1 MRRLDD
7 IGAPSRRWG
16 TVRNISERE
25 DAVDLRHTPPLSLPA
40 DELRRLGYHVVDRI
54 IDHLEQLDASPP
66 MRPVDPDWSRDSVPP
81 CPDAPTDPVEALDAL
96 FEEILPRGQRATHP
110 RFFARIGSPSN
121 PVSPL
126 ADFAAAGVN
135 AFAASWAG
143 GSGPSAVELAVLDWI
158 RAWMGLPD
166 HAEGVLVSGGSV
178 GNLTAM
184 AAAAHHR
191 VAGARSRATA
201 YTSEHA
207 HASVARAWRILGFDP
222 AHLRILV
229 ADAAGRLAAGAVHDA
244 VDADR
249 GQGLEPFC
257 VVATAGTTST
267 GAVDELTELAAL
279 CGREQMWL
287 HVDGAYGAPA
297 RLCAPGKAA
306 LAGIE
311 LADSLVLD
319 AHKWLFQPYEVGCV
333 LVRHPGALE
342 RAFALDGA
350 YLRDTLGSGVD
361 FRDRGLQLSRGS
373 RALKLW
379 LSLRVFGLDSFRAAI
394 AHGISLAEHAE
405 SVLRRRDGWE
415 VVSPAQLGIVCFR
428 RVPDGTGADDI
439 DRLNDELVK
448 RAVADGYAAP
458 SSTVLEG
465 RTAIR
470 MCTINPRT
478 TFADVETTIERLE
491 RL

>member
-1 MRRLDD
+1 MM
-7 IGAPSRRWG
+7 S
-16 TVRNISERE
+16 
-25 DAVDLRHTPPLSLPA
+25 TPPLSLPP
-40 DELRRLGYHVVDRI
+40 DELRQLGYHVVDRI
-54 IDHLEQLDASPP
+54 IEHLEQLDELPP

-81 CPDAPTDPVEALDAL
+81 CPDAPTDPLEAVDAL
-96 FEEILPRGQRATHP
+96 FEEILPRGQRAAHP

-143 GSGPSAVELAVLDWI
+143 GFGPSAVELAVIDWM
-158 RAWMGLPD
+158 RGWMGLPD
-166 HAEGVLVSGGSV
+166 SAEGVLVSGGSV

-184 AAAAHHR
+184 AAAAHDR
-191 VAGARSRATA
+191 LGADRSGATA

-207 HASVARAWRILGFDP
+207 HASVARAWRVLGFDP
-222 AHLRILV
+222 AHLRVLR
-229 ADAAGRLAAGAVHDA
+229 ADAAGRLVAPA
-244 VDADR
+244 VDEAVGADR
-249 GQGLEPFC
+249 HQGLEPFC

-267 GAVDELTELAAL
+267 GAVDDLTELAAL
-279 CGREQMWL
+279 CRRERTWL

-297 RLCAPGKAA
+297 RLCESGSAA

-319 AHKWLFQPYEVGCV
+319 AHKWLFQPYEIGCV
-333 LVRHPGALE
+333 LVRHAGVLE
-342 RAFALDGA
+342 EAFALDGA

-361 FRDRGLQLSRGS
+361 FRNRGLQLSRGS

-379 LSLRVFGLDSFRAAI
+379 LSLRVFGLDSFRDAI
-394 AHGISLAEHAE
+394 AHGIALAEHAE
-405 SVLRRRDGWE
+405 SMLRGRDGWE
-415 VVSPAQLGIVCFR
+415 VVSPAKLGIVCFR
-428 RVPDGTGADDI
+428 RVAGGVAAEDL
-439 DRLNDELVK
+439 DRVNDELV
-448 RAVADGYAAP
+448 RAAVADGYAAP
-458 SSTVLEG
+458 SSTVLDG

-470 MCTINPRT
+470 LCTINPRT

>member
-1 MRRLDD
+1 M
-7 IGAPSRRWG
+7 S
-16 TVRNISERE
+16 
-25 DAVDLRHTPPLSLPA
+25 TPPLSLPPE
-40 DELRRLGYHVVDRI
+40 ELRSLGYHVVDRI
-54 IDHLEQLDASPP
+54 IEHLEQLDELAP
-66 MRPVDPDWSRDSVPP
+66 MRPVEPGWSRDSVAP
-81 CPDAPTDPVEALDAL
+81 CPDAPGDPLEAVDVL
-96 FEEILPRGQRATHP
+96 FDEILPRGQRASHP

-121 PVSPL
+121 PVSAL

-143 GSGPSAVELAVLDWI
+143 GFGPSAVELAVVEWM
-158 RAWMGLPD
+158 RGWMGLPD
-166 HAEGVLVSGGSV
+166 GTEGTLVSGGSV

-184 AAAAHHR
+184 AAAAHDR
-191 VAGARSRATA
+191 VGPDRSRATA

-207 HASVARAWRILGFDP
+207 HASVARAWRVLGFDP
-222 AHLRILV
+222 ARLRVLR
-229 ADAAGRLAAGAVHDA
+229 ADAAGRLAAAA
-244 VDADR
+244 VDDALSADR
-249 GQGLEPFC
+249 DHGLEPFC

-267 GAVDELTELAAL
+267 GAVDDLTGLAAL
-279 CGREQMWL
+279 CGRERMWL

-297 RLCAPGKAA
+297 RLCDPGRAA

-319 AHKWLFQPYEVGCV
+319 GHKWLFQPYEVGCV
-333 LVRHPGALE
+333 LVRHPGMLDE
-342 RAFALDGA
+342 AFALDGA

-361 FRDRGLQLSRGS
+361 FRNRGLQLSRGS

-379 LSLRVFGLDSFRAAI
+379 LSLQVFGLDSFREAI
-394 AHGISLAEHAE
+394 AHGIALAEHAE

-415 VVSPAQLGIVCFR
+415 VLSPAQLGIVCFR
-428 RVPDGTGADDI
+428 RVAGGVDGEEL
-439 DRLNDELVK
+439 DRINDELVHA
-448 RAVADGYAAP
+448 AVADGYAAP
-458 SSTVLEG
+458 SSTILAG

-470 MCTINPRT
+470 LCTINPRT

>member
-1 MRRLDD
+1 M
-7 IGAPSRRWG
+7 
-16 TVRNISERE
+16 
-25 DAVDLRHTPPLSLPA
+25 PPLTLPP

-54 IDHLEQLDASPP
+54 IEHLAQLDDLPP
-66 MRPVDPDWSRDSVPP
+66 MSAVEPDWSRDSVGP
-81 CPDAPTDPVEALDAL
+81 CPDGPTDPLDAVDVL
-96 FEEILPRGQRATHP
+96 FDEILPRGQRATHP

-143 GSGPSAVELAVLDWI
+143 GSGPSAVELAVIDWM
-158 RAWMGLPD
+158 RSWMGLPEA
-166 HAEGVLVSGGSV
+166 AEGILVSGGSV

-184 AAAAHHR
+184 AAAAHDR
-191 VAGARSRATA
+191 VGADRSRATA

-207 HASVARAWRILGFDP
+207 HASVARAWRVLGFDP
-222 AHLRILV
+222 AHLRVLN
-229 ADAAGRLAAGAVHDA
+229 ADAGGSLAAAAVAAA
-244 VDADR
+244 VRADR
-249 GQGLEPFC
+249 SEGLEPFC

-267 GAVDELTELAAL
+267 GAVDDLSGHAAL
-279 CGREQMWL
+279 CTREAMWL

-297 RLCAPGKAA
+297 RLCESGKDV
-306 LAGIE
+306 LAGID

-319 AHKWLFQPYEVGCV
+319 GHKWLFQPYEVGCV
-333 LVRHPGALE
+333 LVRHAGVLE

-350 YLRDTLGSGVD
+350 YLRDTVGSGVD
-361 FRDRGLQLSRGS
+361 FRNRGLQLSRGS

-379 LSLRVFGLDSFRAAI
+379 LSLQVFGLDAFRDAI
-394 AHGISLAEHAE
+394 AHGIALAEHAE
-405 SVLRRRDGWE
+405 SVLRGRDGWE

-428 RVPDGTGADDI
+428 RVPAGVAA
-439 DRLNDELVK
+439 DELNGVNDDLVAA
-448 RAVADGYAAP
+448 AVADGYAAP
-458 SSTVLEG
+458 SSTVLDG
-465 RTAIR
+465 RTVIR
-470 MCTINPRT
+470 LCTINPRT

>member
-1 MRRLDD
+1 M
-7 IGAPSRRWG
+7 
-16 TVRNISERE
+16 
-25 DAVDLRHTPPLSLPA
+25 PPLTLPP

-54 IDHLEQLDASPP
+54 VEHLEELDELPP
-66 MRPVDPDWSRDSVPP
+66 MPPVEPDWSRESVDP
-81 CPDAPTDPVEALDAL
+81 CPDGPTDPLEAVDVL
-96 FEEILPRGQRATHP
+96 FDEILPRGQRASHP

-143 GSGPSAVELAVLDWI
+143 GFGPSAVELAVIDWT
-158 RAWMGLPD
+158 RGWMGLPD
-166 HAEGVLVSGGSV
+166 TAEGVLVSGGSV

-184 AAAAHHR
+184 AAAAHDR
-191 VAGARSRATA
+191 VGADRSRATA

-207 HASVARAWRILGFDP
+207 HASVARAWRVLGFDP
-222 AHLRILV
+222 AHLRVLR
-229 ADAAGRLAAGAVHDA
+229 ADAGGRLAAAAVADA
-244 VDADR
+244 VRADR
-249 GQGLEPFC
+249 GEGPEPFC

-267 GAVDELTELAAL
+267 GAVDDLAGLAAL
-279 CGREQMWL
+279 CTREPMWL

-297 RLCAPGKAA
+297 RLCERGRAV

-319 AHKWLFQPYEVGCV
+319 GHKWFFQPYEVGCV
-333 LVRHPGALE
+333 LVRHPGVLE
-342 RAFALDGA
+342 AAFGLDGA
-350 YLRDTLGSGVD
+350 YLRDTIGTGVD
-361 FRDRGLQLSRGS
+361 FRNRGLQLSRGS

-379 LSLRVFGLDSFRAAI
+379 LSLRVFGLDSFRDAI
-394 AHGISLAEHAE
+394 AHGIALAEHAE
-405 SVLRRRDGWE
+405 SVLRGRDGWE

-428 RVPDGTGADDI
+428 RVPAGVAAAEL
-439 DRLNDELVK
+439 DRVNDQLVAA
-448 RAVADGYAAP
+448 AVADGYAAP
-458 SSTVLEG
+458 SSTILDG
-465 RTAIR
+465 RTVIR
-470 MCTINPRT
+470 LCTINPRT

>member
-1 MRRLDD
+1 
-7 IGAPSRRWG
+7 
-16 TVRNISERE
+16 V
-25 DAVDLRHTPPLSLPA
+25 TPPLSLPP
-40 DELRRLGYHVVDRI
+40 DQLRRLGYHVVDRI
-54 IDHLEQLDASPP
+54 VEHLEQLDELPP
-66 MRPVDPDWSRDSVPP
+66 MRPVEADWSRHSVAP
-81 CPDAPTDPVEALDAL
+81 CPDAPSDPREALDAL

-143 GSGPSAVELAVLDWI
+143 GSGPSAVELAVIDWM
-158 RAWMGLPD
+158 RGWMGLPD
-166 HAEGVLVSGGSV
+166 GTEGVLVSGGSV
-178 GNLTAM
+178 GNLTAI
-184 AAAAHHR
+184 AAAAHDR
-191 VAGARSRATA
+191 VGSDRSRATA

-207 HASVARAWRILGFDP
+207 HASVERAWRVLGFDP
-222 AHLRILV
+222 ARLRVLRADAKGRLV
-229 ADAAGRLAAGAVHDA
+229 AAAVEDA
-244 VDADR
+244 VSADR
-249 GQGLEPFC
+249 SDRLEPFC

-267 GAVDELTELAAL
+267 GAVDDLTELAAL
-279 CGREQMWL
+279 CERERMWL

-297 RLCAPGKAA
+297 RLCESGGAA

-333 LVRHPGALE
+333 LVRHAGVLE
-342 RAFALDGA
+342 AAFALDGA

-361 FRDRGLQLSRGS
+361 FRNRGLQLSRGS

-379 LSLRVFGLDSFRAAI
+379 LSLRVFGLDSFRDAI
-394 AHGISLAEHAE
+394 AHGIALAEHAE

-428 RVPDGTGADDI
+428 RVAAGVGAEDL
-439 DRLNDELVK
+439 DRMNDELV
-448 RAVADGYAAP
+448 RAAVADGYAAP
-458 SSTVLEG
+458 SSTVLDG
-465 RTAIR
+465 HTAIR
-470 MCTINPRT
+470 LCTINPRT
-478 TFADVETTIERLE
+478 TFADVDATIERLE

>member
-1 MRRLDD
+1 L
-7 IGAPSRRWG
+7 
-16 TVRNISERE
+16 T
-25 DAVDLRHTPPLSLPA
+25 LPA
-40 DELRRLGYHVVDRI
+40 DELRRLGYHVVDRVI
-54 IDHLEQLDASPP
+54 EHLEQLDELPP
-66 MRPVDPDWSRDSVPP
+66 MRPVDPDWSRDSVAP
-81 CPDAPTDPVEALDAL
+81 CPDAPTDPVEAVDAL
-96 FEEILPRGQRATHP
+96 FEEILPRGQRASHP

-143 GSGPSAVELAVLDWI
+143 GSGPSAVELAVVDWL
-158 RAWMGLPD
+158 RTWMGLPD
-166 HAEGVLVSGGSV
+166 DAEGILVSGGSV

-184 AAAAHHR
+184 AAAAHGR
-191 VAGARSRATA
+191 VAGDRLRATA

-207 HASVARAWRILGFDP
+207 HASVARAWRVLGFDP
-222 AHLRILV
+222 AHLRVLR
-229 ADAAGRLAAGAVHDA
+229 ADAAGRLVAATVDDA
-244 VDADR
+244 VGADR

-279 CGREQMWL
+279 CGREHMWL

-297 RLCAPGKAA
+297 RLCEPGRAA
-306 LAGIE
+306 LAGID
-311 LADSLVLD
+311 LAHSLVLD

-333 LVRHPGALE
+333 LVRHPGMLE
-342 RAFALDGA
+342 EAFTLDGA

-361 FRDRGLQLSRGS
+361 FRNRGLQLSRGS

-379 LSLRVFGLDSFRAAI
+379 LSLRVFGLDSFRDAI
-394 AHGISLAEHAE
+394 AHGIALAEHAE

-428 RVPDGTGADDI
+428 RVPAGVAAEEV
-439 DRLNDELVK
+439 DRVNDELVAA
-448 RAVADGYAAP
+448 AVADGYAAP
-458 SSTVLEG
+458 SSTVLDG

-470 MCTINPRT
+470 LCTINPRT
-478 TFADVETTIERLE
+478 TFGEVETTIERLE
-491 RL
+491 QL